1 MEFICSQGR
10 LTVLSP
16 PGPEGA
22 LRRRLATRLRALAK
36 QQGVSVR
43 QFADLC
49 SVGRSTMHK
58 IVNEQ
63 QYTRLDTIARIANA
77 LGMEDPADLLAKEE
91 K

>member
-1 MEFICSQGR
+1 
-10 LTVLSP
+10 
-16 PGPEGA
+16 
-22 LRRRLATRLRALAK
+22 
-36 QQGVSVR
+36 
-43 QFADLC
+43 
-49 SVGRSTMHK
+49 MHK